1 MEINKYQE
9 EDQIPMILMIQM
21 TMMMNHQDE
30 DHPADHLEDHLE
42 DRLETRPI
50 QITPGILEDQ
60 EDLTEFQEEDHH
72 LEALLEDPHLEALE
86 DQIHYLTDYLLMHKV
101 TMMDLSSKRKLR

>member
-9 EDQIPMILMIQM
+9 EDQILMILMTQM

-30 DHPADHLEDHLE
+30 DHPADHLVDHQE
-42 DRLETRPI
+42 DRLETRLIPI
-50 QITPGILEDQ
+50 IPGILEDQ
-60 EDLTEFQEEDHH
+60 EDHH

-86 DQIHYLTDYLLMHKV
+86 DQIRYLTAYLLMHKV
-101 TMMDLSSKRKLR
+101 TMTDLSLKRKLR